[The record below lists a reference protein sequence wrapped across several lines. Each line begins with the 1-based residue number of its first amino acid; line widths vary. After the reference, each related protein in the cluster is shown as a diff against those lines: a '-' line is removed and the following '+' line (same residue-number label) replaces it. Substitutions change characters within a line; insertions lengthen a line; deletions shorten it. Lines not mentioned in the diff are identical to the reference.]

1 MVLIAPYPVPDLLT
15 DASVLNIVLV
25 LVHHVTMSMDATKQQ
40 NVVMN
45 TMDNRTVL
53 NIFSQQLLEL
63 HVKYTIAQIRRV
75 IFYLDAVTMHP
86 KKKKRK
92 KTTKNNI
99 SYPSTLRFQ

>member
-75 IFYLDAVTMHP
+75 IFYLDAVTMH
-86 KKKKRK
+86 KS
-92 KTTKNNI
+92 KTT
-99 SYPSTLRFQ
+99 